1 MEKQAEQSKKD
12 SIKIEDKIDNSIS
25 LIKSVKS
32 IYIIKKILFNL
43 DEKKKLDILK
53 YSKNI
58 QKQIG
63 IDLEYFKK

>member
-1 MEKQAEQSKKD
+1 M
-12 SIKIEDKIDNSIS
+12 
-25 LIKSVKS
+25 KS

-53 YSKNI
+53 YNKYN

-63 IDLEYFKK
+63 IELEYFIKIS